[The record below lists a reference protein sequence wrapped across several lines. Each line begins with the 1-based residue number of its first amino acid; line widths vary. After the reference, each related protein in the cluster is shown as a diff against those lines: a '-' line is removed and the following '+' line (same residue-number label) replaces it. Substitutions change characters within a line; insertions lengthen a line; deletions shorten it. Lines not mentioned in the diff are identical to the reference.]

1 MARLAVYRRSPQA
14 LAEAEARSRE
24 AEARSRIF
32 DLTLGRFS
40 RPPATAEELAEL
52 ANLKALYPDPPP
64 APETKRF
71 LEAIKQAL
79 ERERVAKAAR
89 RAPRRSK
96 KYKFN
101 LCREKFFEVS

>member
-40 RPPATAEELAEL
+40 RPPATAEELATRQP
-52 ANLKALYPDPPP
+52 KGALS
-64 APETKRF
+64 
-71 LEAIKQAL
+71 
-79 ERERVAKAAR
+79 
-89 RAPRRSK
+89 RSTAGSGNQTFSRG
-96 KYKFN
+96 Y
-101 LCREKFFEVS
+101 